1 MKQIVSTALSVLLL
15 AVLVV
20 PQNPQG
26 PPKPA
31 PELKRLSFF
40 QGTWKVEG
48 EMKPGP
54 FGPGGKMTGTDRAA
68 WDLGRFF
75 LVTHSDISGAGM
87 NGKEVSY
94 LGYDSQKKQY
104 TYDAFNSFGEAEHAA
119 GTVNDKIW
127 SWTSERTVNGQK
139 VSSRGTITE
148 ASPTSYA
155 MNFEYSTD
163 GGTTWAP
170 AMQATAT
177 KQAAVASATRKP
189 AAPPSS
195 Q

>member
-1 MKQIVSTALSVLLL
+1 MKQILSTALSVLLV
-15 AVLVV
+15 AAFAMS
-20 PQNPQG
+20 QNPQG

-31 PELKRLSFF
+31 PELKRLAFF

-54 FGPGGKMTGTDRAA
+54 FGPGGKMSGTDRAA
-68 WDLGRFF
+68 WDLGRAF
-75 LVTHSDISGAGM
+75 LVTHSTMSGAGM
-87 NGKEVSY
+87 NGTGVSY
-94 LGYDSQKKQY
+94 LGYDTQKKQY
-104 TYDAFNSFGEAEHAA
+104 TYDAFNSFGQAEHAT
-119 GTVNDKIW
+119 GTVNDKTW
-127 SWTSERTVNGQK
+127 TWTSESTMNGQK

-148 ASPTSYA
+148 ASPTSYT

-163 GGTTWAP
+163 EGKTWAP

-177 KQAAVASATRKP
+177 KQAASARATRKP
-189 AAPPSS
+189 AAVPSS